1 MEPSI
6 WKSRKFWLM
15 LADVVISIIL
25 FYSDKY
31 LPGAIADVK
40 FLIGV
45 LQPVVVSL
53 IVGYTVQNTE
63 AMRSLGAPEG

>member
-6 WKSRKFWLM
+6 WKSRKFYLM
-15 LADVVISIIL
+15 LVDVVVSLAL

-45 LQPVVVSL
+45 LQPVVVAV
-53 IVGYTVQNTE
+53 IVSITVQNVE
-63 AMRSLGAPEG
+63 AMRSLEPEG